1 MKHVLEECKRKQGTR
16 RVGVANHLLQA
27 ETQLKRKHQSQRKKK
42 KTLEKNKPP
51 NLNQPSPSLPFFFF
65 AISLNKQNAKNWG
78 FSCLKKSLESK
89 NQVISN
95 THASQA
101 YSYPRLKTD
110 TDIFIHMYER
120 QYLHVRAKHVTMQV
134 LGLEN
139 LAKTPLS
146 SQN

>member
-27 ETQLKRKHQSQRKKK
+27 ETQLKRKHQSQREKKK
-42 KTLEKNKPP
+42 KK
-51 NLNQPSPSLPFFFF
+51 SLKKQSSKLKSTFAFSSFFD
-65 AISLNKQNAKNWG
+65 ISLNKQNAKNWG

-120 QYLHVRAKHVTMQV
+120 QYLHVSAKHVTMQV

-139 LAKTPLS
+139 LAKNPLS
-146 SQN
+146 FQN